1 MLPGA
6 GVQIVPSRGPWR
18 TPRPSSALPIPLTQR
33 GAPALS
39 PHRPFPLAL
48 AGAAASACI
57 ASGPS
62 TMRPSD
68 GVEQDGRI
76 PLGNS
81 PPTQGMGWPQGTG
94 TRRWR
99 GPALR
104 RTDCPAVS
112 PAPRACP
119 SSDAMRHAAA
129 QAAGSNATHGGT
141 TGSRARRPALAAAR
155 WRPRVNLGRPHRGHG
170 DPGGGRRSKR
180 QDRSRECGTCGMR
193 RTGPAI
199 KSALRGGRWQL
210 MAREGIR
217 LRGWGPGPRPAGFHP
232 RPCRRPR

>member
-62 TMRPSD
+62 TTRPSD

-99 GPALR
+99 GPCTSPYRLPGRIA
-104 RTDCPAVS
+104 CP
-112 PAPRACP
+112 RDCP

-129 QAAGSNATHGGT
+129 QAAGSNVTHGGT
-141 TGSRARRPALAAAR
+141 TGSRLAAAR
-155 WRPRVNLGRPHRGHG
+155 WRPRVNLGSPHRGHG
-170 DPGGGRRSKR
+170 DPVGWKA
-180 QDRSRECGTCGMR
+180 RSRECGTCGMW

-217 LRGWGPGPRPAGFHP
+217 LRGWGPGPCPAGFHP